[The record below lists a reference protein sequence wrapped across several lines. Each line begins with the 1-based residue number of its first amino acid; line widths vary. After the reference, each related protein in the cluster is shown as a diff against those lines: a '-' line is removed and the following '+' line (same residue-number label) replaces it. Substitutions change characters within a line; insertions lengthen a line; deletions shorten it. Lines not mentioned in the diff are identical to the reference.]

1 MPKNSQSK
9 DFDSL
14 VKIPPISAQTV
25 TLTFAIL
32 FCFQENSQLFIQLIQ
47 EMLALQNSEDFS
59 KGLEES
65 LNRQILPAAQLTC
78 LLPLAEKMFLE
89 NRTSENAVALIYI
102 LFRLLYKHMG
112 NPEPNR
118 KESIE
123 LWERIWEFVPQFPI
137 VKNEWAEME
146 ERNDLKGWKKDL
158 QEYSR
163 NKWKYFSNE
172 HLPRFDERVKYVCEN
187 LRSFLNIASAE
198 K

>member
-1 MPKNSQSK
+1 
-9 DFDSL
+9 
-14 VKIPPISAQTV
+14 
-25 TLTFAIL
+25 
-32 FCFQENSQLFIQLIQ
+32 
-47 EMLALQNSEDFS
+47 
-59 KGLEES
+59 
-65 LNRQILPAAQLTC
+65 
-78 LLPLAEKMFLE
+78 MFLE

-123 LWERIWEFVPQFPI
+123 LWERIWEFVQQFPI

-158 QEYSR
+158 QQYSR

-172 HLPRFDERVKYVCEN
+172 HLPRVDERVKYVCEN